1 MPKIQPPARAAARRS
16 MLAAGAATLA
26 AAALPQRARA
36 QAWPARPIRILNGF
50 PAGGPSD
57 LLARI
62 VAERLQESL
71 GQPVVVENRPG
82 ATGSIAS
89 QAVAQSAPD
98 GYTLMVVPSSTHSVS
113 PNITRVP
120 WDPQKDFTP
129 IAMIGNVTTVLA
141 VTPSLPARTV
151 AEFVAHARANP
162 GRLNYGTPGRG
173 SNLHLGMEMLK
184 QMAGIDVVHVP
195 YKGVTQAQ
203 ADLMTGQIQVMLDNI
218 VSVLPHMQAGRIR
231 VLAVSSPKRSAA
243 LPELPTV
250 AESGYPG
257 FQVNAW
263 AALLGPAGL
272 PREVVERLHAET
284 MKAVGRD
291 DVRAR
296 FATLGVEPMPLSPAE
311 AGEFMRAERERWA
324 KVIRDANLTFE

>member
-1 MPKIQPPARAAARRS
+1 MVVPLPP
-16 MLAAGAATLA
+16 
-26 AAALPQRARA
+26 
-36 QAWPARPIRILNGF
+36 
-50 PAGGPSD
+50 GGPSD
-57 LLARI
+57 ILAR
-62 VAERLQESL
+62 ATAQAMSASL

-151 AEFVAHARANP
+151 AEFVAHAKANP